1 MALDNPVLPDTT
13 SGLWLGSRAVELA
26 VVVALTISV
35 MVVAA
40 IWGPGSGEDEAD
52 SRASALPIE
61 PVSSPTVSAASTAVD
76 APQRGAEPTD
86 RTVPAE
92 SSSVAA
98 VEAPT
103 LAEST
108 SRLEPPVQ
116 SGILP
121 GQPEPLAP
129 TLPASF
135 ERYQVQ
141 RGESLFSIAS
151 ARGLSVAELL
161 HWNWQLADDS
171 VLIRGEW
178 LWIPQWDMTAVAEE
192 SAGSSEE
199 GKLGRGGG

>member
-1 MALDNPVLPDTT
+1 MALDNPVLPDAT
-13 SGLWLGSRAVELA
+13 SGLWRSSRVVELA

-35 MVVAA
+35 VVVAA
-40 IWGPGSGEDEAD
+40 IWGPGSGDDEVGT
-52 SRASALPIE
+52 RASALPFE
-61 PVSSPTVSAASTAVD
+61 PVSTLTISTVSTAAD
-76 APQRGAEPTD
+76 AAQRSAEPTG
-86 RTVPAE
+86 RTLRAE

-98 VEAPT
+98 VEAAALT
-103 LAEST
+103 EST

-121 GQPEPLAP
+121 GQPEPSAP
-129 TLPASF
+129 ALPASF

-151 ARGLSVAELL
+151 ARGVSIAELL
-161 HWNWQLADDS
+161 HWNWQLTDDS